1 MADAADAARAQQK
14 QTLVQVALRLRPEL
28 DIDGGGGA
36 AGAVSTDAADRVSYG
51 KSHFRFAHVFGPS
64 TSTADVFDA
73 AHREHVAGVLKGYD
87 CTLAAYGTTGSGKT
101 HTMLGDEAAP
111 GLVPL
116 AVRHIFDH
124 IQQADAS
131 TSFAVQL
138 SALEILEERC
148 VDLLHGRAPVVL
160 RAANREGGLVFHG
173 LRERA
178 ARSEAE
184 VLALL
189 HQAMEARTIGANYR
203 HDASSRAHTV
213 VRLRVESARLLRLNL
228 ATAAAATPPAAAPSA
243 SAAAEEEPLDALLQ
257 RCVASGLTTEVLA
270 AKMTANVAA
279 GKFSEAHYRKMWTAR
294 LAEAAAKTA
303 DADESE
309 PSGAAAAEA
318 AAGAASPP
326 PPDEE
331 CTTLRDA
338 TSATLMLIDLAGS
351 EGPTLNSSHA
361 AVAQG
366 VAVNKSL
373 HWLRVAVHALTA
385 GRPAQYRNSA
395 LTRLLQPSLGG
406 HAVVAVLVTSSVR
419 PPANTARD
427 TLDALQFGEAV
438 AKLKVAPK
446 RRTEAAEGGQLE
458 KLQALLIE
466 LNDDRTAL
474 ASDSHELREQ
484 IADYSALIDEY
495 RSGFVK
501 REEAE
506 EERARNAGLQAELA
520 REVEERR
527 TLEARLAAE
536 MAAAAEVAT
545 ESRRLEAE
553 VAAAAAANEALK
565 RRVDEEAAE
574 VAAARG
580 RVDGYEEELAKQR
593 EEADAQRARNT
604 ALRAELAREVGERTT
619 LEARLAAEMAGAAE
633 VAAESRRLEGEV
645 AAAAAANAALAA
657 EAKEVA
663 LAKDSLVLLKVKN
676 KMYAKGGSRPGSRGS
691 LRRLVSQQPV
701 STDEVPRVRSA

>member
-1 MADAADAARAQQK
+1 MNA
-14 QTLVQVALRLRPEL
+14 T
-28 DIDGGGGA
+28 
-36 AGAVSTDAADRVSYG
+36 
-51 KSHFRFAHVFGPS
+51 
-64 TSTADVFDA
+64 
-73 AHREHVAGVLKGYD
+73 
-87 CTLAAYGTTGSGKT
+87 
-101 HTMLGDEAAP
+101 
-111 GLVPL
+111 
-116 AVRHIFDH
+116 
-124 IQQADAS
+124 
-131 TSFAVQL
+131 
-138 SALEILEERC
+138 
-148 VDLLHGRAPVVL
+148 
-160 RAANREGGLVFHG
+160 
-173 LRERA
+173 
-178 ARSEAE
+178 
-184 VLALL
+184 
-189 HQAMEARTIGANYR
+189 
-203 HDASSRAHTV
+203 SSRAHTILTLKV
-213 VRLRVESARLLRLNL
+213 QREEAVEGGSKHFI
-228 ATAAAATPPAAAPSA
+228 S
-243 SAAAEEEPLDALLQ
+243 
-257 RCVASGLTTEVLA
+257 
-270 AKMTANVAA
+270 
-279 GKFSEAHYRKMWTAR
+279 SEIN
-294 LAEAAAKTA
+294 
-303 DADESE
+303 
-309 PSGAAAAEA
+309 
-318 AAGAASPP
+318 
-326 PPDEE
+326 
-331 CTTLRDA
+331 
-338 TSATLMLIDLAGS
+338 LIDLAGS

-536 MAAAAEVAT
+536 MATAAEVAT
-545 ESRRLEAE
+545 ESRRLEA
-553 VAAAAAANEALK
+553 
-565 RRVDEEAAE
+565 
-574 VAAARG
+574 
-580 RVDGYEEELAKQR
+580 
-593 EEADAQRARNT
+593 
-604 ALRAELAREVGERTT
+604 
-619 LEARLAAEMAGAAE
+619 
-633 VAAESRRLEGEV
+633 EV

-691 LRRLVSQQPV
+691 LRRLSSRQPV
-701 STDEVPRVRSA
+701 STDEVPRDQD